1 MALEEKTNRWT
12 LRVFESLWAI
22 QVTFPA
28 TDIAD
33 FGLERYLAEYR
44 VSVIGYGILA
54 VSYVVAAMTIA
65 RVAPN
70 PKVRRLTAVAVMV
83 VATALAFLF
92 PSSWMFA
99 VLVVLALLYY
109 LVPRKEGMSI

>member
-22 QVTFPA
+22 QVNFLA
-28 TDIAD
+28 SDIAGL
-33 FGLERYLAEYR
+33 GLERFLTEHKAYA
-44 VSVIGYGILA
+44 IGYGIIA
-54 VSYVVAAMTIA
+54 VAYLGGAMANA
-65 RVAPN
+65 RLAPN
-70 PKVRRLTAVAVMV
+70 PKVRRLTAAAVMV

-99 VLVVLALLYY
+99 ALVVFALLYY
-109 LVPRKEGMSI
+109 LLPRKEGVSI

>member
-1 MALEEKTNRWT
+1 MSLDKKTSKWT
-12 LRVFESLWAI
+12 LRVFESLWVI
-22 QVTFPA
+22 QVNFLA
-28 TDIAD
+28 IDIAEL
-33 FGLERYLAEYR
+33 GLERFLAEHKAYA
-44 VSVIGYGILA
+44 IGYGIIA
-54 VSYVVAAMTIA
+54 VSYVVAAMTVA

-70 PKVRRLTAVAVMV
+70 PKVRRLTAAAVMV

-109 LVPRKEGMSI
+109 LVPRKEGVSI

>member
-1 MALEEKTNRWT
+1 MTLEERTNKWT

-22 QVTFPA
+22 QVNFLA
-28 TDIAD
+28 SDIAGL
-33 FGLERYLAEYR
+33 GLERFLAEHKAYA
-44 VSVIGYGILA
+44 IGYGIIA
-54 VSYVVAAMTIA
+54 VAYLGGAMANA
-65 RVAPN
+65 RLAPN
-70 PKVRRLTAVAVMV
+70 PKVRRLTAAAVMV

-109 LVPRKEGMSI
+109 LVPRKEGVSI

>member
-1 MALEEKTNRWT
+1 MTLEEKTNKWG
-12 LRVFESLWAI
+12 LRFFESLWAI
-22 QVTFPA
+22 QVNFPA
-28 TDIAD
+28 TEIAD
-33 FGLERYLAEYR
+33 LGLERFLAEHKAYA
-44 VSVIGYGILA
+44 IGYGIIA
-54 VSYVVAAMTIA
+54 VAYFGGAMANA
-65 RVAPN
+65 RLAPN

-109 LVPRKEGMSI
+109 LVPRKEGVSV

>member
-28 TDIAD
+28 TEIAD
-33 FGLERYLAEYR
+33 LGLERYLAEYR
-44 VSVIGYGILA
+44 ASAIGYGIFP
-54 VSYVVAAMTIA
+54 VAYFLGAMANA
-65 RVAPN
+65 RLAPN
-70 PKVRRLTAVAVMV
+70 PKVRRLTAAAVMV

-99 VLVVLALLYY
+99 VLVVFALLYY
-109 LVPRKEGMSI
+109 LVPRKEGVSI

>member
-1 MALEEKTNRWT
+1 MTLEEKTNKWS
-12 LRVFESLWAI
+12 LRFFESLWAI
-22 QVTFPA
+22 QVNFPA

-44 VSVIGYGILA
+44 ASVIGYGIIA
-54 VSYVVAAMTIA
+54 VAYFGGAMANA
-65 RVAPN
+65 RLAPN
-70 PKVRRLTAVAVMV
+70 PKVRRLTAAAVMV

-99 VLVVLALLYY
+99 ALVVFALLYY
-109 LVPRKEGMSI
+109 LLPRKEGVSI